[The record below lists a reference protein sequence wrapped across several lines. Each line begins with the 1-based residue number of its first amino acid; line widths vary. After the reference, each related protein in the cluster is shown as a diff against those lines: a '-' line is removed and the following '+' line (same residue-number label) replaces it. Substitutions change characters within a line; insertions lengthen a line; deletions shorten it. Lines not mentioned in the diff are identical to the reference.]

1 MKHLIILIILFSI
14 PAVIKPDDELKDY
27 YIYGYTIVSD
37 LRLRSEPNLKSS
49 VIGVISKSEKV
60 QILSI
65 SKTKTTAK
73 IKDKDISAPW
83 YKISYNG
90 KTAWVFGGAVSLS
103 SPPDKEY
110 ENIIS
115 NTYEGYTIATGDGK
129 KILLP
134 NTNFD
139 LSKNDFDC
147 TFHEFQNFHKGIN
160 YFEFIKYY
168 YGYSND
174 TEPDRILV
182 NADTGNKLQIPGEIY
197 ISPRNNY
204 IASVYYYEPG
214 GSGIL
219 AVYNFNAD
227 KLTNLYSKYFPF
239 IIFRSAEW
247 TSPNKLKIG
256 FIRDW
261 NQQEKEYVIYE
272 IGKELTIPD
281 K

>member
-103 SPPDKEY
+103 SPPDKDY

-115 NTYEGYTIATGDGK
+115 NTYEGYTIQTKLGK
-129 KILLP
+129 KIILP
-134 NTNFD
+134 NTNFELSEYD
-139 LSKNDFDC
+139 LDC

-272 IGKELTIPD
+272 IGKELTIDD

>member
-27 YIYGYTIVSD
+27 HIYGYTIVTD
-37 LRLRSEPNLKSS
+37 LRLRSEPNIKSS
-49 VIGVISKSEKV
+49 VIGVISKPEKV
-60 QILSI
+60 QILSV

-83 YKISYNG
+83 YKIYYNG

-147 TFHEFQNFHKGIN
+147 TFHKFQIFHKGIN
-160 YFEFIKYY
+160 FFQFVKYF
-168 YGYSND
+168 YGGSND
-174 TEPDRILV
+174 SYPEIILI
-182 NADTGNKLQIPGEIY
+182 NADTGNKLEIPGKIY
-197 ISPRNNY
+197 ISPQNNY

-219 AVYNFNAD
+219 AVYKFNAD

-247 TSPNKLKIG
+247 ISPNKLKIG
-256 FIRDW
+256 LIRDW
-261 NQQEKEYVIYE
+261 NQTEKEFAIYE
-272 IGKELTIPD
+272 IGKELSIP
-281 K
+281 KK

>member
-115 NTYEGYTIATGDGK
+115 NTYEGYTIQTKLGK
-129 KILLP
+129 KIILP
-134 NTNFD
+134 NTNFELSEYD
-139 LSKNDFDC
+139 LDC

-272 IGKELTIPD
+272 IGKELTIDD

>member
-103 SPPDKEY
+103 SPPDKDY

-115 NTYEGYTIATGDGK
+115 NTYEGYTIQTKLGK
-129 KILLP
+129 KIILP
-134 NTNFD
+134 NTNFELSEYD
-139 LSKNDFDC
+139 LDC

>member
-1 MKHLIILIILFSI
+1 MKRLIILIILFSI

-27 YIYGYTIVSD
+27 HIYGYTIVSD

-103 SPPDKEY
+103 SPPNKDY

-115 NTYEGYTIATGDGK
+115 NTYEGYTIQTKLGK
-129 KILLP
+129 KIILP
-134 NTNFD
+134 NTNFELSEYD
-139 LSKNDFDC
+139 LDC

-239 IIFRSAEW
+239 IIFRSTEW

-261 NQQEKEYVIYE
+261 NQQEKEYAIYE
-272 IGKELTIPD
+272 IGKELAIPD

>member
-27 YIYGYTIVSD
+27 HIYGYTIVSD

-115 NTYEGYTIATGDGK
+115 NTYEGYTIQTKSGGK
-129 KILLP
+129 IILP
-134 NTNFD
+134 NTNFE
-139 LSKNDFDC
+139 LSEYDFDC
-147 TFHEFQNFHKGIN
+147 TFHKFLNFHKGIN
-160 YFEFIKYY
+160 YFEFVKYY

-247 TSPNKLKIG
+247 ISQNKLKIG

-272 IGKELTIPD
+272 IGKELAIPD

>member
-1 MKHLIILIILFSI
+1 MKRLIILIILFSI

-27 YIYGYTIVSD
+27 HIYGYTIVSD

-115 NTYEGYTIATGDGK
+115 NTYEGYTIQTKSGGK
-129 KILLP
+129 IILP
-134 NTNFD
+134 NTNFE
-139 LSKNDFDC
+139 LSEYDFDC
-147 TFHEFQNFHKGIN
+147 TFHKFLNFHKGIN
-160 YFEFIKYY
+160 YFEFVKYY

-247 TSPNKLKIG
+247 ISQNKLKIG

-272 IGKELTIPD
+272 IGKELAIPD

>member
-14 PAVIKPDDELKDY
+14 PAVIKPEDEFKDY
-27 YIYGYTIVSD
+27 HIYGYTIVSD

-49 VIGVISKSEKV
+49 VIGVIPKSEKV

-103 SPPDKEY
+103 SPPNKDY

-115 NTYEGYTIATGDGK
+115 NTYEGYTIQTKLGK
-129 KILLP
+129 KIILP
-134 NTNFD
+134 NTNFELSEYD
-139 LSKNDFDC
+139 LDC

-239 IIFRSAEW
+239 IIFRSTEW

-261 NQQEKEYVIYE
+261 NQQEKEYAIYE
-272 IGKELTIPD
+272 IGKELAIPD

>member
-14 PAVIKPDDELKDY
+14 PALIKPEDELKDY
-27 YIYGYTIVSD
+27 HIYGYTIVSD

-134 NTNFD
+134 NTNFE
-139 LSKNDFDC
+139 LSEYDFDC
-147 TFHEFQNFHKGIN
+147 TFHEFQKFHKGIN
-160 YFEFIKYY
+160 FFQFVKYF
-168 YGYSND
+168 YGGSND
-174 TEPDRILV
+174 SYPEIILV
-182 NADTGNKLQIPGEIY
+182 NADNGNKLKIPGEIY
-197 ISPRNNY
+197 VSPRNNY
-204 IASVYYYEPG
+204 IASAYYYEPG

-261 NQQEKEYVIYE
+261 NQQEKEYVMYE
-272 IGKELTIPD
+272 IGKELAIPD